1 MILFAVKVAI
11 SAVLIVVISE
21 IAKRS
26 TFWGGFIASLP
37 VVSVLGLA
45 WLYFETKDTGK
56 VAALASS
63 TLWFVLP
70 SLTFFLI
77 FPALLKA
84 GRGFTVSMLLSLL
97 IMGCCYFGLLFVL
110 KRFGINL

>member
-1 MILFAVKVAI
+1 MIYISKVVI
-11 SAVLIVVISE
+11 SAVLIVLVSE

-26 TFWGGFIASLP
+26 TFWGAFIASLP
-37 VVSVLGLA
+37 LVSILA
-45 WLYFETKDTGK
+45 LTWLYVETKDTAK

-70 SLTFFLI
+70 SLTFFLV

-84 GRGFTVSMLLSLL
+84 GRGFTLSMLLSLVL
-97 IMGCCYFGLLFVL
+97 MGCCYFGLSLVL